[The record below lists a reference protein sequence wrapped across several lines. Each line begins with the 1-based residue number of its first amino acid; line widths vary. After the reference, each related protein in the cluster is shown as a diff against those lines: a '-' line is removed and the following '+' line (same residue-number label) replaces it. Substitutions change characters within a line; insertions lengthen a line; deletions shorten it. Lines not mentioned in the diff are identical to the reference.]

1 MNVGSICVKIAGRDA
16 GKKCVIV
23 EKKDNLV
30 LIDGETRRRKVNQ
43 SHLVPT
49 GEKIELKSG
58 DHEEVKAAF
67 KQMGIEIKDTKPKPK
82 TEKPKKSRK
91 ADGKKRAVKKVT
103 KKAVKKEEPKK
114 EAPVKKAEAE
124 KKE

>member
-1 MNVGSICVKIAGRDA
+1 MNIGSICVKIAGRDA

-30 LIDGETRRRKVNQ
+30 LIDGETRRRKINQ
-43 SHLVPT
+43 AHLVPT
-49 GEKIELKSG
+49 GEKIELQSG

-67 KQMGIEIKDTKPKPK
+67 KQMGIEIIDTKPKPK

-91 ADGKKRAVKKVT
+91 SDLKKRAVKKVT
-103 KKAVKKEEPKK
+103 KKVVKKAPKKEEPKK
-114 EAPVKKAEAE
+114 EAPVE
-124 KKE
+124 KTE